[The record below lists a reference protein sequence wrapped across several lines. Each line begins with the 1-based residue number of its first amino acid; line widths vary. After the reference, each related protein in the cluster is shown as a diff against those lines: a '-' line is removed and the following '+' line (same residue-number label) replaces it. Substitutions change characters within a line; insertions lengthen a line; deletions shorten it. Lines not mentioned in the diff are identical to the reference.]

1 MSACEDATVDADTS
15 RPRWHDAAA
24 GADFAPYQVSDS
36 GDSAW
41 AGGFGGGPDFVTTH
55 LEVNSLVDGIEVSV
69 DTIKPDERRT
79 NDLGMML
86 AVHDL
91 VGQYLLGRGEV
102 TLPFAV
108 SVVPDDRQLTVDGVP
123 QLFRGARVDG
133 DSRWIGECDLGEVQ
147 LRVATRLM
155 NGLALS
161 RVADPAV
168 LPEFPPGH
176 SQ

>member
-1 MSACEDATVDADTS
+1 MSVREDAIVDTDTS

-24 GADFAPYQVSDS
+24 SATLTPYQVTDSD
-36 GDSAW
+36 DPAW
-41 AGGFGGGPDFVTTH
+41 AGGFGGGPGFVTTH

-79 NDLGMML
+79 DDLGMTL

-91 VGQYLLGRGEV
+91 VGQYLLERVEI
-102 TLPFAV
+102 TLPFVV
-108 SVVPDDRQLTVDGVP
+108 SVVPDDRHLTVDGVP

-133 DSRWIGECDLGEVQ
+133 DSRWIGECNLGVVR
-147 LRVATRLM
+147 LRVATRLV
-155 NGLALS
+155 GDLALS
-161 RVADPAV
+161 RVVDLAA

-176 SQ
+176 G